1 MQRDIK
7 NGDKMSFLIN
17 VLVIALTEQA
27 PLILAAVGFTL
38 IFYLNGFIN
47 VAYAENI
54 TLGAYF
60 AVVFNTIMGLN
71 FYLTIIPAALLSG
84 LVSVITFLLV
94 FRPAL
99 KRGVGKAEMIVLSVG
114 LSFFMRYATKLA
126 FGAQLRLFD
135 IAKPSYW
142 MVFGTGVTSYQIT
155 ALALVVA
162 IAVGLYL
169 FIYKTNYGEIM
180 RALANDENL
189 ALVSGINPTKVSVL
203 IWFIAGVAGGLAG
216 VFFGVTSFVQYI
228 MGWDLILIVIMI
240 SIVGG
245 IGNVRGALIAGFGA
259 GFITVAVTLLT
270 KPLYAQV
277 VLLVLFIGALKARGL
292 QRVRG

>member
-1 MQRDIK
+1 
-7 NGDKMSFLIN
+7 MSFLLD

-60 AVVFNTIMGLN
+60 AVVFNPIMGLN
-71 FYLTIIPAALLSG
+71 FYLTIIPAAVLTG
-84 LVSVITFLLV
+84 LVSVFTFFFV

-99 KRGVGKAEMIVLSVG
+99 KRGVGKTEMIVLSVG
-114 LSFFMRYATKLA
+114 LSFFMRYAAKLA
-126 FGAQLRLFD
+126 FGAEARLFD
-135 IAKPSYW
+135 IAKPYYW
-142 MVFGTGVTSYQIT
+142 MVFGTGVTSIQIT

-169 FIYKTNYGEIM
+169 FIYRTNYGAMM
-180 RALANDENL
+180 RALANNENL

-203 IWFIAGVAGGLAG
+203 IWFISGVSGGLSG
-216 VFFGVTSFVQYI
+216 VFFGVTSFVQYT
-228 MGWDLILIVIMI
+228 MGWDIILIIIMI

-259 GFITVAVTLLT
+259 GIIIVAVTLLT

-277 VLLVLFIGALKARGL
+277 VLLLLFIGALKARGL
-292 QRVRG
+292 RMVRG